1 MCCCWVDSFNSAYS
15 KAKQIFWEEK
25 IYRTDFS
32 IGWKAEHC
40 CWHLVR
46 REDHIK
52 DILPI
57 FLPRGCFGQLTFGI
71 WGAWR
76 NHLWLLKFKKEKR
89 KSNYSLFLS
98 QSWNQ
103 DQEDYK
109 FTDSLSKA
117 KFDQDLWSPEM
128 WLMQAVL
135 QYYRNHAG
143 NISALEPER
152 IRVPVFW
159 TGAG

>member
-15 KAKQIFWEEK
+15 KAEQIFWDFFFFL

-76 NHLWLLKFKKEKR
+76 NHLWLLNFKKKKESQTIAYFWARVEIRTR
-89 KSNYSLFLS
+89 KIISSLTLWAKLS
-98 QSWNQ
+98 LTKIF
-103 DQEDYK
+103 EVPRC
-109 FTDSLSKA
+109 
-117 KFDQDLWSPEM
+117 DLCRLYCSITETM
-128 WLMQAVL
+128 LGIYQL
-135 QYYRNHAG
+135 
-143 NISALEPER
+143 
-152 IRVPVFW
+152 
-159 TGAG
+159 